1 MRVVGHDRVSSSG
14 AKWDDKAEAAEAAE
28 GLQATSSA
36 VRLRFYPDS
45 AGFGSISPPE
55 TEIDRCCQ

>member
-1 MRVVGHDRVSSSG
+1 MRVVGHDRGSSSG
-14 AKWDDKAEAAEAAE
+14 AKWDDKAEAAEGAE

-45 AGFGSISPPE
+45 AGFGSISPLG
-55 TEIDRCCQ
+55 RK